1 MADYAFFTES
11 TIDCYPELIAEI
23 GCTVIPMTYNL
34 DGKEYKNYP
43 DNREMSVSE
52 FYVQLKGGK
61 MCTTS
66 QLSTSEIY
74 DILEPSVK
82 EGKEVFYLAFSSGLS
97 GTCQSALIAANDL
110 REKYP
115 GCVVEVVDSLQASM
129 GEGLFAY
136 YIGMKLKNGE
146 SVKDVAKWAR
156 DNVLNFAAW
165 FTVDDLMFLKRG
177 GRLSGGLA
185 IAGTILGIKPVLH
198 VDNEGHLVNMAKVRG
213 RKASLNALIE
223 KYASTAIDKENN
235 MVFVSH
241 GDCVEDAEYVA
252 EGCKKL
258 GAPDVKIGTIGPVI
272 GAHSGYKTVALFFM
286 TNNQR

>member
-1 MADYAFFTES
+1 MANYAFFTES
-11 TIDCYPELIAEI
+11 TIDCYPELIEEI
-23 GCTVIPMTYNL
+23 GCTVLPLTYNI

-52 FYVQLKGGK
+52 FYEQLKGGK

-66 QLSTSEIY
+66 QLSVSEVY
-74 DILEPSVK
+74 EALEPAVK
-82 EGKEVFYLAFSSGLS
+82 EGKEVFYLGFSSGLS
-97 GTCQSALIAANDL
+97 GTCQSAMMAADEL

-115 GCVVEVVDSLQASM
+115 SCVIEVIDSLQASM

-136 YIGMKLKNGE
+136 YVGMKLKNGE
-146 SVKDVAKWAR
+146 SVKQVAQWAR
-156 DNVLNFAAW
+156 ENVYNFAAW

-177 GRLSGGLA
+177 GRLSGGMA

-213 RKASLNALIE
+213 RKASLNALVE
-223 KYASTAIDKENN
+223 KYASTAIDKKNN
-235 MVFVSH
+235 IVFVSH
-241 GDCVEDAEYVA
+241 GDCIDDANYVA
-252 EGCKKL
+252 EECKKL

-286 TNNQR
+286 TEGQR